1 MFWFLF
7 VIVLFFIGF
16 LYNALEYLQKMFEEL
31 REPDTRHIGV
41 GKLVSVIVIF
51 IALAIIF

>member
-41 GKLVSVIVIF
+41 GRLVSVIVIF

>member
-1 MFWFLF
+1 MFWFLL
-7 VIVLFFIGF
+7 VVVLLFIGF

-41 GKLVSVIVIF
+41 GRLLSLIVIF